1 MDNLTKKRV
10 NELSYEII
18 GGAIEVHKHLGSG
31 LLEKVYE
38 KCLIHE
44 LRNRGLKVDSQKT
57 IYVDYKGEKI
67 DCELRLDLLVEDTI
81 VIELKAVDTMFPLF
95 EAQLMSYM
103 KLLKK
108 PKGIL
113 FNFHCTNIFKEG
125 QKTFVND
132 LFKMLPD
139 E

>member
-1 MDNLTKKRV
+1 
-10 NELSYEII
+10 
-18 GGAIEVHKHLGSG
+18 
-31 LLEKVYE
+31 
-38 KCLIHE
+38 
-44 LRNRGLKVDSQKT
+44 
-57 IYVDYKGEKI
+57 
-67 DCELRLDLLVEDTI
+67 LVEDTI

-95 EAQLMSYM
+95 EAQLMSCI

-108 PKGIL
+108 LKGIL
-113 FNFHCTNIFKEG
+113 LNFHCANIFKEG

>member
-1 MDNLTKKRV
+1 MDTLTKRKV
-10 NELSYEII
+10 NELSYEVL
-18 GGAIEVHKHLGSG
+18 GAIIEVHKHLGSG

-44 LRNRGLKVDSQKT
+44 LQSRGFKVDFQKT
-57 IYVDYKGEKI
+57 IYVDYKGVI
-67 DCELRLDLLVEDTI
+67 VDCDLRYDLLIEATI
-81 VIELKAVDTMFPLF
+81 LVELKAVSTMLPIF

-103 KLLKK
+103 KLMEI

-113 FNFHCTNIFKEG
+113 VNFHCTNIFKEG

-132 LFKMLPD
+132 FYRMLPD
-139 E
+139 

>member
-1 MDNLTKKRV
+1 MDTLTKRKV
-10 NELSYEII
+10 NELSYEIL
-18 GGAIEVHKHLGSG
+18 GAIIEVHKHLGSG

-44 LRNRGLKVDSQKT
+44 LQNRGFKVDFQKT
-57 IYVDYKGEKI
+57 IYVDYKGVI
-67 DCELRLDLLVEDTI
+67 VDCDLRYDLLIEDTI
-81 VIELKAVDTMFPLF
+81 LVELKAVSTMLPIF

-103 KLLKK
+103 KLMEI

-113 FNFHCTNIFKEG
+113 VNFHCTNIFKEG

-132 LFKMLPD
+132 FYRMLPD
-139 E
+139 

>member
-1 MDNLTKKRV
+1 MDTLTKRKV
-10 NELSYEII
+10 NELSYEVL
-18 GGAIEVHKHLGSG
+18 GAVIEVHKHLGSG

-44 LRNRGLKVDSQKT
+44 LQSRGFKVDFQKT
-57 IYVDYKGEKI
+57 IYVNYKGVI
-67 DCELRLDLLVEDTI
+67 VDCDLRYDLLIEDTI
-81 VIELKAVDTMFPLF
+81 LVELKAVSTMLPIF

-103 KLLKK
+103 KLMEI

-113 FNFHCTNIFKEG
+113 INFHCTNIFKEG

-132 LFKMLPD
+132 FYRMLPD
-139 E
+139 

>member
-1 MDNLTKKRV
+1 MDTLTKRKV
-10 NELSYEII
+10 NELSYEVL
-18 GGAIEVHKHLGSG
+18 GAVIEVHKHLGSG

-44 LRNRGLKVDSQKT
+44 LQSRGFKVDFQKT
-57 IYVDYKGEKI
+57 IYVDYKGVI
-67 DCELRLDLLVEDTI
+67 VDCDLRYDLLIEDTI
-81 VIELKAVDTMFPLF
+81 LVELKAVSTMLPIF

-103 KLLKK
+103 KLMEI

-113 FNFHCTNIFKEG
+113 VNFHCTNIFKEG

-132 LFKMLPD
+132 FYRMLPD
-139 E
+139 